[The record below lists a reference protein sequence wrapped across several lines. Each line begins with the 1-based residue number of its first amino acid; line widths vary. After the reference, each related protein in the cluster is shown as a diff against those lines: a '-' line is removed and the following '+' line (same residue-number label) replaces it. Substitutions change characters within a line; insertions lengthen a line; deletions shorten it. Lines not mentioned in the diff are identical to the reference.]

1 MRLVITLLSVMLLAA
16 FPVLAELSETTTG
29 YLKEVGIDPHS
40 ADIRSVS
47 GDAIRAK
54 NGEVASLDELARQK
68 KSKVEIERF
77 VSTRRFV
84 KTYVQDQTTRLPAT
98 DRYDP
103 AYLTDEEKAFV
114 QPAFRK
120 AGDELYLRSLQQK
133 GK

>member
-1 MRLVITLLSVMLLAA
+1 MLIST
-16 FPVLAELSETTTG
+16 FPVLADLSATTTG
-29 YLKEVGIDPHS
+29 YLKEVGLDPHS
-40 ADIRSVS
+40 TDITSVAE
-47 GDAIRAK
+47 DAIRAK
-54 NGEVASLDELARQK
+54 NGDVASLNELARQK
-68 KSKVEIERF
+68 KSKTEIERF

-84 KTYVQDQTTRLPAT
+84 KAYVQDQTTRLPAA